1 MTWIGRSGNV
11 CASPPALIAAA
22 PATANALLNI
32 RRAVLFSCLAFNQDT
47 ARILLSPNEDR
58 DFQRE
63 RHSLA
68 AQASAAVAGE
78 RIAGCRLPAG
88 AEGARDGLA
97 GQGDPRCGIWGVV
110 AGGEGVGRG
119 GGPPGGGGPPPVAG
133 RAAGGADGRGGPR
146 SVGGGGGGDRRLARS
161 APPPD

>member
-97 GQGDPRCGIWGVV
+97 GQSDPRCGIWGAV
-110 AGGEGVGRG
+110 AGAEIVGRG
-119 GGPPGGGGPPPVAG
+119 GDPREGRGPRRVPAGAARRPAGGAEPVFGGGGAGGQPPPPCSS
-133 RAAGGADGRGGPR
+133 RP
-146 SVGGGGGGDRRLARS
+146 
-161 APPPD
+161 